1 MELEERSLYLRLGAP
16 VPGLDQAGHGH
27 EEPHDRHVDT
37 AWPGLS
43 ASHKLVYMCL
53 VKRRDFNMAARD
65 HLSKILY

>member
-16 VPGLDQAGHGH
+16 VPGLDKAGHRH
-27 EEPHDRHVDT
+27 EEPHDGHVDT

-53 VKRRDFNMAARD
+53 V
-65 HLSKILY
+65 